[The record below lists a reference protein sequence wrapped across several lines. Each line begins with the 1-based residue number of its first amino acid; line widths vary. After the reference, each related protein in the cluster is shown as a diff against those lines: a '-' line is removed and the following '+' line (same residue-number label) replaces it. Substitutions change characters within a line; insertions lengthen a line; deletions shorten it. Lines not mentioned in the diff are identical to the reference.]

1 MNEELLLQG
10 SNHGWERSLAMRGWT
25 RESVGT
31 LDLPVESYCA
41 AQLDIDKSIVNILPF
56 FLHLALFV

>member
-31 LDLPVESYCA
+31 LDWPVESFRA
-41 AQLDIDKSIVNILPF
+41 AQLDIDVNNQYIIIF
-56 FLHLALFV
+56 VLHLALFV